1 MESIRDLLRK
11 LFEEVKT
18 ENANMSLDEILY
30 EVYERANL
38 GENENFDKVR
48 SLILNANDINEYEY
62 YTKEVNPEL
71 KRYIEENVFPEYE
84 KNDEGHGIEHI
95 WSVVRRSLKFAK
107 QVSDINEEMVY
118 VIASYHDIGVS
129 IDRKH
134 HEKVSAD
141 ILRRD
146 DKLKEFFDEEKIE
159 IMAGAVED
167 HCASVEGEP
176 RSIYGKIVSSAEW
189 KYRC

>member
-1 MESIRDLLRK
+1 MIRK
-11 LFEEVKT
+11 
-18 ENANMSLDEILY
+18 SLE
-30 EVYERANL
+30 
-38 GENENFDKVR
+38 
-48 SLILNANDINEYEY
+48 
-62 YTKEVNPEL
+62 
-71 KRYIEENVFPEYE
+71 RYIEENVFPEYE

-159 IMAGAVED
+159 IMAEAVED
-167 HCASVEGEP
+167 HRASMEGEP
-176 RSIYGKIVSSAEW
+176 RSIYGKIVSYADGNTDVDEVLKRTYTYWLKHFPHLSLDEIIEDSRGHLIE
-189 KYRC
+189 KFGVNGYSRENFILKI